1 TLRRAGY
8 DGPIRMVCAER
19 HAPYDRP
26 PLSKELLA
34 SSSEQPAPSFRA
46 PKWYTEQSIDLLLG
60 VSATCLDLAQ
70 KRVDLSDGTSLP
82 FGRLLV
88 ATASRPRLLPVLEG
102 YHNVFTLRTI
112 DDSWAL
118 RQALGDRPH
127 LAVIGAGFIGQEVA
141 ATARRLGAQVTM
153 IEAAPSPLHGL
164 FGPQIGDWFSR
175 LHRAEGVELLTD
187 CTIDR
192 VRGNGTV
199 QALELSSGQTVVG
212 DHVVFGIGVQA
223 DVAW

>member
-46 PKWYTEQSIDLLLG
+46 PEWYTEQSIDLLLG

-82 FGRLLV
+82 FGPASACPGAAARDSCQCWR
-88 ATASRPRLLPVLEG
+88 ATATYSRFGRSMTRG
-102 YHNVFTLRTI
+102 R
-112 DDSWAL
+112 S
-118 RQALGDRPH
+118 
-127 LAVIGAGFIGQEVA
+127 
-141 ATARRLGAQVTM
+141 ARR
-153 IEAAPSPLHGL
+153 
-164 FGPQIGDWFSR
+164 
-175 LHRAEGVELLTD
+175 
-187 CTIDR
+187 
-192 VRGNGTV
+192 
-199 QALELSSGQTVVG
+199 
-212 DHVVFGIGVQA
+212 
-223 DVAW
+223 